1 MLVDQ
6 GSGIPREVVLLAT
19 DIVII
24 WLFLLYLFLPIVF
37 TGTAGSLYCSW
48 RDPGPQCEYATIVL
62 AVLSPFLILAF
73 LVLKY
78 YFHGVN
84 PDLERL
90 ARKNE
95 RVERKTKKRISRAE

>member
-6 GSGIPREVVLLAT
+6 GSCISREVALLAT

-62 AVLSPFLILAF
+62 AVLSPFLILVF

-84 PDLERL
+84 PELERL

-95 RVERKTKKRISRAE
+95 RFERKTKKRIDRAV

>member
-1 MLVDQ
+1 VDQ
-6 GSGIPREVVLLAT
+6 DSWLSREVVVLAT
-19 DIVII
+19 DIVIV

-48 RDPGPQCEYATIVL
+48 RDQSSQCEYTTVIM
-62 AVLSPFLILAF
+62 AVFSPFLIVVLL
-73 LVLKY
+73 LVKY

-84 PDLERL
+84 PELARL

-95 RVERKTKKRISRAE
+95 RFERKTKKKLGRSE